1 MAEEV
6 FLQEYKAIRLE
17 LLSMKTELLDSG
29 SSAPI
34 NRDSEN
40 PHATTIQFIIDLPER
55 PAPLVS

>member
-34 NRDSEN
+34 NSEN

-55 PAPLVS
+55 PVS